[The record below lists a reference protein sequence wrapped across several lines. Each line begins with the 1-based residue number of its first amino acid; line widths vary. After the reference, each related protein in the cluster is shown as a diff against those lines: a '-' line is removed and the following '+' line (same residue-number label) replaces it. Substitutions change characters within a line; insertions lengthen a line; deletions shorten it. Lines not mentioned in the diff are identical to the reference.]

1 VRVDGEHFA
10 RRTSLQLFCQVGRG
24 SNRGRAAATQESC
37 FRDVLGFHANRQAE
51 NVATN
56 RIAHFHGMRGV
67 WQFASVAWLAKMIE
81 NGRRKHFLGIS
92 YNGFSL
98 ICSSR

>member
-10 RRTSLQLFCQVGRG
+10 RRTSLQLFRQAGRS

-37 FRDVLGFHANRQAE
+37 LRDVLGFHANRQAE

-56 RIAHFHGMRGV
+56 RIAYFHGMRGV